1 MASSDGTVV
10 DALRLGWAVAEV
22 RGRHWPQGPRP
33 RSTPL
38 PLRPD
43 LVLPLRSQRVGS
55 ASRQEAVASLV
66 TLVGRM
72 DLDPDADFE
81 AELRA
86 ALAPWPKDAAGRSE
100 SPGASSLPVVS
111 GDAAGSGATESGR
124 TAPSPAASGTTAPT
138 PGVSG
143 TTGRSSDAAQARR
156 RDEVSWRPAGAF
168 FLRWDARF
176 QDELTGRAE
185 ALANGYLLG
194 RGLAECFWGL
204 GPQDEWQLDGE
215 PSAVSLPFLLGADRR
230 RELTRML
237 GRLEPGVTH
246 EMTPPA
252 VAGSLE
258 AWGVVAADARWSRD
272 PGMRNALYEQMR
284 RWYQLLILGQDPT
297 TLIRPYAR
305 LRNPTNLVRAARIFW
320 PQIAL
325 ALVSIALVA
334 AFFTVVGSAGDI
346 GAVPVWFSS
355 LLATSGFGAFAAAGL
370 LAKGKS
376 AAQRVVLRLRQDA
389 YTDLVAVSVTTVPP
403 PPPAAGGRS
412 QRLRFGRQ
420 QVEAA
425 VRRRLLTP
433 PTPPPA

>member
-1 MASSDGTVV
+1 MATSDGTVV

-38 PLRPD
+38 PLRPE

-86 ALAPWPKDAAGRSE
+86 ALARWPKGAAARPE

-111 GDAAGSGATESGR
+111 GGAGGPGATASG
-124 TAPSPAASGTTAPT
+124 TAASPGASGTTT
-138 PGVSG
+138 GGSSG
-143 TTGRSSDAAQARR
+143 PAQARR
-156 RDEVSWRPAGAF
+156 LDESAWRPAGAF

-185 ALANGYLLG
+185 SLANGYLLG
-194 RGLAECFWGL
+194 RGLAECYWGL
-204 GPQDEWQLDGE
+204 GPEDEWQLDGE
-215 PSAVSLPFLLGADRR
+215 TSAVSLPFLLGADRR

-258 AWGVVAADARWSRD
+258 AWGVVAADGPWSRD
-272 PGMRNALYEQMR
+272 PGMRNALYEQTR

-305 LRNPTNLVRAARIFW
+305 LRSPTNLVRAARIFW

-325 ALVSIALVA
+325 ALVSIALVT

-355 LLATSGFGAFAAAGL
+355 LLATTGFGTFAAAGL
-370 LAKGKS
+370 IAKGKS
-376 AAQRVVLRLRQDA
+376 AAQRVVTRLRQDA

-403 PPPAAGGRS
+403 PPAAAGGGS
-412 QRLRFGRQ
+412 QGRRFGRQ